1 MNEDLR
7 SEARERAMGLLYE
20 AHAKGS
26 SVAEVLAAL
35 PVDPDPL
42 AVLLVEGVDARR
54 DEVDGL
60 LAEHARGWTLERMPV
75 LDRSIMEIATFELL
89 ARPEVPT
96 AVVLDEAVELAKRYG
111 TDDSG
116 RFVNGA
122 AVGHRQEGP
131 LSSSAGVPGRPA
143 RSSTVVGAVKRVL

>member
-20 AHAKGS
+20 AHAKGT
-26 SVAEVLAAL
+26 SVADVLAAL

-60 LAEHARGWTLERMPV
+60 LAEHARGWTLDRMPV
-75 LDRSIMEIATFELL
+75 LDRSIMEIATFELV

-116 RFVNGA
+116 RFVNGL
-122 AVGHRQEGP
+122 
-131 LSSSAGVPGRPA
+131 LSAIAKKVR
-143 RSSTVVGAVKRVL
+143 